1 MNIQE
6 KFPSNDTDPKKDDGR
21 ELDGPENGNDRPK
34 TPDDEFE
41 DLGTTEE
48 ETDDEKQQNTSASR
62 EELPEID
69 TEEDY
74 QNEDNKPTDFDID
87 ESTG

>member
-6 KFPSNDTDPKKDDGR
+6 KFPSNNTDPKKDNDR
-21 ELDGPENGNDRPK
+21 ELGGPENNNDRPK

-48 ETDDEKQQNTSASR
+48 ETADEKQQNTSASR

-74 QNEDNKPTDFDID
+74 QNENDKPTDFDID